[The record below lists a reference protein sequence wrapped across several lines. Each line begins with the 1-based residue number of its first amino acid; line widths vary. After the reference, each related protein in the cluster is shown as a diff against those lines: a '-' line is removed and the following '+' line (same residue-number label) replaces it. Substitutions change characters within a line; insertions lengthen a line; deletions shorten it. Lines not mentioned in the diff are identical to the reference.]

1 MEATTA
7 ATRAPLGKTGVQ
19 VTALGFGG
27 ATIGGLFRRIPEAQ
41 AQATLAAAYELGIR
55 LFDTAPAYGH
65 GQSELRLGYQLR
77 QRDLGDTVL
86 ATKVGRLLQRPRA
99 PSREVDLGGWSGGLP
114 FELRWDFSYDGIMRA
129 YEDSLQR
136 LGINRLDL
144 LTIHDL
150 DYSEHPTPDTA
161 DRYLDQLIREG
172 GWRALEELKANGEI
186 RAVGAGVNDPGTIT
200 RFAGRIELDYLLLAM
215 PYSLVEQTMLDDEL
229 RYCIEHDIGIIKGAP
244 YASGILATGAVPGAT
259 YNYLAAPPDVRDK
272 VARIA
277 AVCDRHGV
285 PLRAAALQFSLAHPA
300 IATVIPGAVTPAE
313 VRDNGVMLAWPIPGD
328 LWQELKHAG
337 LLRADAPT
345 PDAEARRDTI
355 SIRDGQG
362 G

>member
-1 MEATTA
+1 MAATTA
-7 ATRAPLGKTGVQ
+7 TTRVRLGRSGVE

-41 AQATLAAAYELGIR
+41 VQETLAAAYELGIR
-55 LFDTAPAYGH
+55 LFDTAPLYGH

-77 QRDLGDTVL
+77 QRDLGDTVV

-99 PSREVDLGGWSGGLP
+99 PSREVDLGGWSDGLP
-114 FELRWDFSYDGIMRA
+114 FEPRWDFSYGGIMRS

-136 LGINRLDL
+136 LGINRVDL

-150 DYSEHPTPDTA
+150 DYSEHATPEIS
-161 DRYLDQLIREG
+161 DRYLDQLVREG
-172 GWRALEELKANGEI
+172 GWRALEELKAAAEI
-186 RAVGAGVNDPGTIT
+186 RAVGAGINDPGTIT
-200 RFAGRIELDYLLLAM
+200 RFAERISLDYVLLAM
-215 PYSLVEQTMLDDEL
+215 PYSLVEQALLEDEL
-229 RYCIEHDIGIIKGAP
+229 SYCVEHDIGIIKGAP

-259 YNYLAAPPDVRDK
+259 YNYSAPAPEVHDK

-285 PLRAAALQFSLAHPA
+285 PLRAAALQFALAHPA

-313 VRDNGVMLAWPIPGD
+313 VRDNAAMLAWSIPED
-328 LWQELKHAG
+328 LWRELKQAG

-345 PDAEARRDTI
+345 PETDSSVQEE
-355 SIRDGQG
+355 Q
-362 G
+362 